1 MGIIKYLSWL
11 VVFVLLID
19 ILVSLILGHISDYY
33 NPNIKATYS
42 GFIASILGISLAG
55 LLFGIGRLA

>member
-11 VVFVLLID
+11 VVLVLMVN

>member
-11 VVFVLLID
+11 VVLVLMVN

-55 LLFGIGRLA
+55 LLIGIGRLA

>member
-11 VVFVLLID
+11 VVLVLMVN
-19 ILVSLILGHISDYY
+19 ILVSLILGHISGYY
-33 NPNIKATYS
+33 NPDIKATYS

-55 LLFGIGRLA
+55 LLIGIGRLA